1 MALVALLQSGDA
13 TISTRNMNQFGP
25 ADTQLPDSAALAG
38 ALDAAGLAID
48 PSELHG
54 LLCGYVAGGGK
65 GDADDWLQRLAL
77 DVDDADSP
85 DADAAEGGSIKNGL
99 TNAGPGEGALAQLR
113 TATLAQLAAHDF
125 GFELLLPSDDAPL
138 AERADALLGW
148 CNGFLGGF
156 GLAAPAPDMLS
167 GEASE
172 ALQDMGRIAASDL
185 AYEDSEADENAL
197 AEIVEFVR
205 VAALLLHGDCVQGAQ
220 RKRQLH

>member
-13 TISTRNMNQFGP
+13 TISTHNMSQFSP
-25 ADTQLPDSAALAG
+25 SDTTLPDGAELAG
-38 ALDAAGLAID
+38 ALHAAGLAID

-54 LLCGYVAGGGK
+54 LLCGYVAGGGH

-77 DVDDADSP
+77 DADDAASSGP
-85 DADAAEGGSIKNGL
+85 DLTKSGL
-99 TNAGPGEGALAQLR
+99 TKAGLSGGALAQLR
-113 TATLAQLAAHDF
+113 TATLAQFAAHDF

-138 AERADALLGW
+138 AERADALLAW

-156 GLAAPAPDMLS
+156 GLAAPASDALS
-167 GEASE
+167 EEATE
-172 ALQDMGRIAASDL
+172 ALQDIGRIAASDL
-185 AYEDSEADENAL
+185 AYEDSEADEAAL